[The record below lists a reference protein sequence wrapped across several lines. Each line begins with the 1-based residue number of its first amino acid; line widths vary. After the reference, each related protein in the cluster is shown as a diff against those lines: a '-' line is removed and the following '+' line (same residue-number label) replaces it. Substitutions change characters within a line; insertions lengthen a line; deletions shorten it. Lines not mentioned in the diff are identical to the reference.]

1 MNLPPPN
8 KPHPDGLGHQLES
21 VAEEVDDVSQELRG
35 AAERARSL
43 EQIVRL
49 RQPSLDKLQRD
60 VADLK
65 RGHEQLKDE
74 VEESHED
81 HDRPKP
87 TEDP

>member
-1 MNLPPPN
+1 MDPPN

-21 VAEEVDDVSQELRG
+21 VAEEIADASEELRG
-35 AAERARSL
+35 AAERARHL

-49 RQPSLDKLQRD
+49 RQPALDKLKQD

-65 RGHEQLKDE
+65 RGHEQLKDK

-81 HDRPKP
+81 HDRPEP